1 VAVGSIS
8 HFETMSAS
16 HDSLTGLADDGQ
28 SPSQTEVGASS
39 SDRAPALPASD
50 EMVTGL
56 ADEQDDSHASIQ
68 TSSASSIG
76 LSVSCLASIGRS
88 LFRAWLTGGKV
99 DSDESDAESSL
110 GGMDVA

>member
-1 VAVGSIS
+1 MA
-8 HFETMSAS
+8 ES
-16 HDSLTGLADDGQ
+16 HDSLTGLTDDGQ
-28 SPSQTEVGASS
+28 SQTEVG
-39 SDRAPALPASD
+39 

-56 ADEQDDSHASIQ
+56 VDGQDDSHESIQ

-88 LFRAWLTGGKV
+88 LFRTRLTDEKV

-110 GGMDVA
+110 GGMDVAYEHRAISNV